1 MANIKARLDE
11 FQRGHSWAGFPFAVI
26 IKFGED
32 RAANLAVL
40 MAYYAFLSIFPLL
53 LVLVTILGYV
63 LYGHPHLQQ
72 LVFDSAIGDFPI
84 IGQHNSF
91 NALSGNPAGLIIGL
105 ILAIWSGLAVA
116 QTAQTAFNTV
126 YAVPRT
132 SWPGFVPR
140 LKRSV
145 ELVCLGGFGLIVTTL
160 IQGVVSGTGSYGL
173 QIGVGG
179 QVAGAV
185 IGLVLNFVLFGYLF
199 RRLTVYSVGNRD
211 VWPGAAVAAVAWF
224 VLQKVGTALV
234 NNKINGAQGT
244 YGTFAVVIGLLFWF
258 FLLSQITL
266 LCAEI
271 NMVRSERLW
280 PRSLSSFSAEATTR
294 ADVRAYSFYI
304 GRERRAHNIEITQR
318 LSSLPAVTGG
328 AADGGAEGSASGDGD
343 EPGLPG
349 ATGGAAASSH
359 DQPAETPRPET
370 TQPLRLPRRPG

>member
-1 MANIKARLDE
+1 MASVKARLDG
-11 FQRGHSWAGFPFAVI
+11 FQRGHGWAGFPLAVVV
-26 IKFGED
+26 KFGED

-53 LVLVTILGYV
+53 LVLVTVLGYV
-63 LYGHPHLQQ
+63 LYGHPGLQQ
-72 LVFDSAIGDFPI
+72 VVFNSAIGDFPI
-84 IGQHNSF
+84 IGQHGGF
-91 NALSGNPAGLIIGL
+91 QPLSGNPAGLVIGL
-105 ILAIWSGLAVA
+105 VLAIWSGLAVA

-140 LKRSV
+140 LKRSA
-145 ELVCLGGFGLIVTTL
+145 ELVCLGGFGLVVTTL
-160 IQGVVSGTGSYGL
+160 IQGAVSGTGSYGL
-173 QIGVGG
+173 HIGFGG

-185 IGLVLNFVLFGYLF
+185 IGLVLNFVLFAYLF
-199 RRLTVYSVGNRD
+199 RRLTVYPVGNRD
-211 VWPGAAVAAVAWF
+211 VWPGAAVAAIAWF
-224 VLQKVGTALV
+224 VLQKVGTSLV

-266 LCAEI
+266 LSAEI

-280 PRSLSSFSAEATTR
+280 PRSLSSFAAEATTR

-318 LSSLPAVTGG
+318 LANTPAV
-328 AADGGAEGSASGDGD
+328 AGSAAGGDGATTR
-343 EPGLPG
+343 P
-349 ATGGAAASSH
+349 ATGDATGEEHAATQS
-359 DQPAETPRPET
+359 ET
-370 TQPLRLPRRPG
+370 TQPLRLPRRPD